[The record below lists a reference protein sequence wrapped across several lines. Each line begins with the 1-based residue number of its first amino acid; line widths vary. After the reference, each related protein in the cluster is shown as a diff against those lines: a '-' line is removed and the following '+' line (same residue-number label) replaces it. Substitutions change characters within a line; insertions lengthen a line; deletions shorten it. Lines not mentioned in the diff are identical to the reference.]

1 VKASPESGGL
11 LSNLAV
17 VDALLGQKQRAI
29 DEAKR
34 SVEMLLISRDA
45 AGSPAALKNLA
56 VVYTWTDETELAFET
71 LNSVAKV
78 PAGIYYGDLKLDPYW
93 DPLRKDPRFEEILA
107 ELSPGD

>member
-1 VKASPESGGL
+1 VKASPESAGL
-11 LSNLAV
+11 LRNLAV
-17 VDALLGQKQRAI
+17 VDTLLGRQQMAI
-29 DEAKR
+29 DEVKR
-34 SVEMLLISRDA
+34 SIEMLTVLQDA

-71 LNSVAKV
+71 LSSIAKV

-107 ELSPGD
+107 ELAPND